1 MKTVKQHRDNLSFFS
16 TGGKWAT
23 GAVHNLLADYEQALA
38 ENERL
43 RAAITEIEEC
53 RQRMR
58 EAEAR
63 LSAIYSDDGVKG
75 WPHAYPKE
83 AA

>member
-1 MKTVKQHRDNLSFFS
+1 MKSAEQHRANLSFFS

-23 GAVHNLLADYEQALA
+23 SAVNKLLEDYEQVLA

-58 EAEAR
+58 EAETR
-63 LSAIYSDDGVKG
+63 LSAIYSDDGVKA
-75 WPHAYPKE
+75 WPHAHPKE